1 MVYFILFTSNVSS
14 LSLSWECVSLLVLVS
29 GVSLVGGVKR
39 MRSSTKSLIEF
50 TKPVAM
56 VRGLQNL
63 PSFTVWNVT
72 RPKLALR
79 GAGGLVDGLGGDV

>member
-1 MVYFILFTSNVSS
+1 M
-14 LSLSWECVSLLVLVS
+14 C
-29 GVSLVGGVKR
+29 
-39 MRSSTKSLIEF
+39 SSTKSLMEF

-72 RPKLALR
+72 RPKLPLQ
-79 GAGGLVDGLGGDV
+79 GAGGLVDALGGDV

>member
-1 MVYFILFTSNVSS
+1 MFVP
-14 LSLSWECVSLLVLVS
+14 
-29 GVSLVGGVKR
+29 GVALEEEVKW
-39 MRSSTKSLIEF
+39 MCSSTKSLMEF

-72 RPKLALR
+72 RPKLPLG
-79 GAGGLVDGLGGDV
+79 GASGLADALGGDV